1 MGYKNATL
9 IAGRAKQT
17 RVAGCV
23 NQFGT
28 VHKVPHLAEVVLDL
42 YDAALK
48 ASSKKTY
55 GTGQRAYGRFIRTLA
70 EAAHLPFLSRQLNQ
84 TELTL
89 AFFMAHL
96 VLKPTIKVG
105 TTILNYETHVKY
117 YFREEGC
124 SEIAYSTPFLRQ
136 IRQGVQKTLP
146 SRADDRRAL
155 LLPSMIKNP
164 EFQKIT
170 SPSDILF
177 RFATIIGFM
186 GMLRPH
192 TMDQLNPDSF
202 FILLGDGQR
211 VRMRGSG
218 NVFRRDL

>member
-1 MGYKNATL
+1 MVYRIKTL
-9 IAGRAKQT
+9 IAGQAKQT
-17 RVAGCV
+17 RVAECV

-55 GTGQRAYGRFIRTLA
+55 GTGQRAYDRFIRTLA
-70 EAAHLPFLSRQLNQ
+70 GAAHLPFQNRQLNQ

-89 AFFMAHL
+89 AFFMAHF

-124 SEIAYSTPFLRQ
+124 TEIAYSTPFLRQ
-136 IRQGVQKTLP
+136 VRQGVQKTLP
-146 SRADDRRAL
+146 SRADDRRA
-155 LLPSMIKNP
+155 
-164 EFQKIT
+164 
-170 SPSDILF
+170 
-177 RFATIIGFM
+177 
-186 GMLRPH
+186 H
-192 TMDQLNPDSF
+192 CY
-202 FILLGDGQR
+202 
-211 VRMRGSG
+211 
-218 NVFRRDL
+218 RR